1 MQTDLLSD
9 TVSSRQSEKI
19 SDYVL
24 NNINS
29 IRNKPRCI
37 DEMNCRSVP
46 DKRGVDTE
54 SKLRGLGQVLNRLP
68 EMNPETKIEEKQ
80 TINESVIDR
89 NDIYWNNFNQST
101 KIQKSCDILSGVTIE
116 RFDYLHHDLQ
126 TPYTKPKMIPKDTRL
141 MFKDAN

>member
-9 TVSSRQSEKI
+9 TASSRQSEKI

-37 DEMNCRSVP
+37 DEMNCRSVA

-54 SKLRGLGQVLNRLP
+54 SKLRGLGQVLNKLP
-68 EMNPETKIEEKQ
+68 EMNPENKIEEKE
-80 TINESVIDR
+80 TIQESVIDR

-101 KIQKSCDILSGVTIE
+101 KIQKSCDVLSGVNID